1 MLYYNKQVFFAESAN
16 VPYWGRLQKSFALLS
31 NDCYDGLT
39 GLRWCCPPA
48 ADSVGRGFTRRFDN
62 CAISVGKHLAKRAE
76 GEIDNETQSGDS
88 VGTDPYVL

>member
-1 MLYYNKQVFFAESAN
+1 MTATMV
-16 VPYWGRLQKSFALLS
+16 LQDF
-31 NDCYDGLT
+31 DGVV
-39 GLRWCCPPA
+39 PA

-62 CAISVGKHLAKRAE
+62 CAISVGKHLAKRAG